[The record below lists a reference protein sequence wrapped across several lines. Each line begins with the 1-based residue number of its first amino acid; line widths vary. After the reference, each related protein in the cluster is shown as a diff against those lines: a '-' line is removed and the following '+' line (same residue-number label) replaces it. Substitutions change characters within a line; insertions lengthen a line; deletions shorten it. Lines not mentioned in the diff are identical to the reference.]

1 MIKDKQLKE
10 KIGIEIKQDI
20 LENPH
25 KAVYLGIGSNVGNR
39 INNINYAC
47 YLLNKFCSL
56 LNHRGPDGKGV
67 HLDGATGFVHR
78 RLKIIDLSEAAS
90 QPMHSP
96 TEGLTLIYNGEIY
109 NFRELRA
116 DLEKAGYHFETTS
129 DTEVVLKAYSY
140 WGVKAFERFN
150 GMFALAILDKK
161 SKELTVAR
169 DRYGIKPL
177 YFYELDEYLVFSS
190 EIKGILAHPDYK
202 VAIDYNALN
211 EYFTFQNLFSYNS
224 IFKDIVLLPP
234 ANTVKIDRGI
244 SFVKHVSWWDYD
256 FSEPDET
263 MTFVDAKEQT
273 KVLFEQA
280 VKRQTVAD
288 VPVGCYLSGGMDSG
302 SITSICA
309 NKFEE
314 LMTFTCGFDMN
325 TISGFEANYDE
336 RRDAELMA
344 SIFGTE
350 HYEQVIGSHGMVRSL
365 DKVVYHLEEPR
376 VGMSYPNY
384 YISRL
389 ASKFVKVCLQGTGG
403 DELFGGYP
411 WRYYRIF
418 DSIDRQSFFNQYY
431 DFWQRLVREEDKK
444 ELYSD
449 LVKNQID
456 YERPRKVFERVFL
469 FNDKLKYDRPE
480 DHIQNSLY
488 FEIKTFLP
496 GLLMVGDKL
505 SMAHGLEERFPFLD
519 NDLINFAQKIPV
531 KHKLGNLEREIKKI
545 DENIATKRKLYREF
559 DDGKNVLRK
568 AMVDFMPEQ
577 ILNRKKQGFSAPDE
591 NWYRKENREF
601 IENYLFNSNAKI
613 NDIVNPNFIKR
624 KLEEHNTGKVNN
636 RLIIWSFLNLESW
649 MRQFLA

>member
-1 MIKDKQLKE
+1 MCGLAGVFNLNGAEFKREHLE
-10 KIGIEIKQDI
+10 KMGAAIQ
-20 LENPH
+20 
-25 KAVYLGIGSNVGNR
+25 
-39 INNINYAC
+39 
-47 YLLNKFCSL
+47 
-56 LNHRGPDGKGV
+56 HRGPDGEGYYEDRNYAV
-67 HLDGATGFVHR
+67 THR
-78 RLKIIDLSEAAS
+78 RLAILDTSEKGS
-90 QPMHSP
+90 QPMKSGDG
-96 TEGLTLIYNGEIY
+96 EWVIAFNGCIYNY
-109 NFRELRA
+109 LELR
-116 DLEKAGYHFETTS
+116 DELIKCGKSFVSGT
-129 DTEVVLKAYSY
+129 DTEVIVEGLAVHGPSF
-140 WGVKAFERFN
+140 FERLN
-150 GMFALAILDKK
+150 GMFAIAAYHVP
-161 SKELTVAR
+161 SNTVYLSR
-169 DRYGIKPL
+169 DRFGVKPI
-177 YFYELDEYLVFSS
+177 YYWFAGDKLVFSS